1 LVPRRRLIPA
11 RFGRFAQNT
20 PLESRARTK
29 DLNEPA
35 SASDNQ
41 IDERDLARRASA
53 GDRRAFA
60 ALYDRN
66 VDAVYRYA
74 YFRLRIDAEAE
85 DVTSEVFHRALVAMP
100 RFEPRRP
107 FLAFLYTIARN
118 VMADR
123 VRRERPRAS
132 FDDAIAHAS
141 DAPGP
146 EHLAT
151 AGDDVRRLRSAIAR
165 LTPLQHEV
173 IVLRYLESRS
183 TKETA
188 MVIGKPE
195 STIRGIQMRA
205 LAALRELLGDQPL

>member
-1 LVPRRRLIPA
+1 VRGI
-11 RFGRFAQNT
+11 GT
-20 PLESRARTK
+20 E
-29 DLNEPA
+29 DLNE
-35 SASDNQ
+35 SGSSSDKQ
-41 IDERDLARRASA
+41 VDESDLLRRASA
-53 GDRRAFA
+53 GDRRAFGG
-60 ALYDRN
+60 LYDRY

-118 VMADR
+118 VVADR
-123 VRRERPRAS
+123 MRRERPVAS
-132 FDDAIAHAS
+132 YEDAIAHPS

-146 EHLAT
+146 DALAS
-151 AGDDVRRLRSAIAR
+151 AGDDARRVRAAVGR
-165 LTPLQHEV
+165 LTSLQQEV
-173 IVLRYLESRS
+173 IVLRFIEGRS

-188 MVIGKPE
+188 VVTGKPE

-205 LAALRELLGDQPL
+205 LSALRELLGDEAL

>member
-1 LVPRRRLIPA
+1 M
-11 RFGRFAQNT
+11 
-20 PLESRARTK
+20 
-29 DLNEPA
+29 
-35 SASDNQ
+35 
-41 IDERDLARRASA
+41 ARRASA

-60 ALYDRN
+60 ALYDRH

-118 VMADR
+118 VIADR
-123 VRRERPRAS
+123 MRRERPQAS
-132 FDDAIAHAS
+132 FDDALAHAS

-146 EHLAT
+146 EDLAS
-151 AGDDVRRLRSAIAR
+151 AGDDVRRLRLAIAR
-165 LTPLQHEV
+165 LTPLQQEV

-188 MVIGKPE
+188 IVTGKPE

-205 LAALRELLGDQPL
+205 LAALRELLGDLPS

>member
-1 LVPRRRLIPA
+1 MEAL
-11 RFGRFAQNT
+11 
-20 PLESRARTK
+20 TK
-29 DLNEPA
+29 DLNDPA
-35 SASDNQ
+35 PPSDKQ
-41 IDERDLARRASA
+41 VDERDLLRRASA

-60 ALYDRN
+60 SLYDRH

-118 VMADR
+118 VVADR
-123 VRRERPRAS
+123 MRRERPQAS
-132 FDDAIAHAS
+132 FEDARAHPS

-146 EHLAT
+146 DELAST
-151 AGDDVRRLRSAIAR
+151 GDDVRRLRSAIAR
-165 LTPLQHEV
+165 LTPLQQEV
-173 IVLRYLESRS
+173 IVLRYLEGRS

-188 MVIGKPE
+188 VVTGKPE

-205 LAALRELLGDQPL
+205 LAALRELLGDLPL

>member
-1 LVPRRRLIPA
+1 M
-11 RFGRFAQNT
+11 GT
-20 PLESRARTK
+20 PE
-29 DLNEPA
+29 LNDPDP
-35 SASDNQ
+35 SSDKQ
-41 IDERDLARRASA
+41 VDEQDLARRAAS

-60 ALYDRN
+60 ALYDRH

-118 VMADR
+118 VVTDR
-123 VRRERPRAS
+123 IRRERPQAS
-132 FDDAIAHAS
+132 FEDALAHPS
-141 DAPGP
+141 DVPGP
-146 EHLAT
+146 EELAS
-151 AGDDVRRLRSAIAR
+151 ASDDVRRLRSAVAR
-165 LTPLQHEV
+165 LTTLQQEV
-173 IVLRYLESRS
+173 IVLRYLEGRS

-188 MVIGKPE
+188 VVIGKPE

-205 LAALRELLGDQPL
+205 LAALRELVGDLAS

>member
-1 LVPRRRLIPA
+1 M
-11 RFGRFAQNT
+11 GT
-20 PLESRARTK
+20 PE
-29 DLNEPA
+29 LNDPDA
-35 SASDNQ
+35 SSDKQ
-41 IDERDLARRASA
+41 VDEQDLARRAAS

-60 ALYDRN
+60 ALYDRH

-118 VMADR
+118 VVTDR
-123 VRRERPRAS
+123 IRRERPQAS
-132 FDDAIAHAS
+132 FEDALAHPS
-141 DAPGP
+141 DVPGP
-146 EHLAT
+146 EELAS
-151 AGDDVRRLRSAIAR
+151 ASDDVRRLRSAVAR
-165 LTPLQHEV
+165 LTTLQQEV
-173 IVLRYLESRS
+173 IVLRYLEGRS

-188 MVIGKPE
+188 VVIGKPE

-205 LAALRELLGDQPL
+205 LAALRDLLGDLSP

>member
-1 LVPRRRLIPA
+1 V
-11 RFGRFAQNT
+11 RFRTKTSRF
-20 PLESRARTK
+20 ESRHCTE
-29 DLNEPA
+29 DLNDPGPPR
-35 SASDNQ
+35 DKQ
-41 IDERDLARRASA
+41 VDERDLLLQASA

-60 ALYDRN
+60 SLYDRH

-118 VMADR
+118 VVADR
-123 VRRERPRAS
+123 MRRERPVAS
-132 FDDAIAHAS
+132 YEDAIAHPS

-146 EHLAT
+146 DELASI
-151 AGDDVRRLRSAIAR
+151 GDDARRVRSAIAQ
-165 LTPLQHEV
+165 LTSLQQEV
-173 IVLRYLESRS
+173 IVLRFIEGRS

-188 MVIGKPE
+188 VVIGKTE

-205 LAALRELLGDQPL
+205 LAALRELLGDEAL